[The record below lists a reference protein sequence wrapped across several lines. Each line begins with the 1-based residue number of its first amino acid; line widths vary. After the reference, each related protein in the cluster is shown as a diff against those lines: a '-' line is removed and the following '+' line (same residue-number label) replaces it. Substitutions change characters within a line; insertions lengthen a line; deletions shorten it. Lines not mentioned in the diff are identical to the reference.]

1 MRKNYLSAVFLCCCT
16 LSAYAQRTWTLEE
29 CIDYAVKHNITLQKA
44 QANVETDEINIKEQR
59 GSLLPTVSAS
69 VQQGLIWRP
78 ISENA
83 SNIVNGSIASS
94 SSNKANYSGSYGVN
108 AQWTIWNGG
117 RRMMNIENAT
127 LARDMALLQAESSA
141 NSITEQIVQYYVQI
155 LYMKEALK
163 VNEQLLEHDR
173 TIYNRGRDMMEQG
186 QMSRSQLAQLEAQVA
201 NGEYDVVNTRTMIAE
216 QTLELKQLL
225 ELEPEDELTVATA
238 TVDDDAALRLIPD
251 KDEVYDY
258 ALAQRPEIKSGEKQ
272 LQQSRN
278 STRLAKAQR
287 LPSLSL
293 GAGLN
298 DSHMSGGTGAGTQ
311 LKNNFSGQLSLG
323 VSIPIFDQRQ
333 TSSAIQRA
341 KVNERIAELDLADAR
356 ETLWQTIEKYWLN
369 ACNNQQK
376 FLSSRTNVKSMST
389 TYNLLDE
396 QFRLGV
402 TDIAN
407 LLQGRDN
414 LLSAQQTLLQDKYTT
429 VLNLLLLD
437 FYQGKSIKL

>member
-141 NSITEQIVQYYVQI
+141 NSITEQIVQHYVQI

-173 TIYNRGRDMMEQG
+173 TIYNRGLDMEEQG

-201 NGEYDVVNTRTMIAE
+201 NGVYDVVNTRTMIAE

-225 ELEPEDELTVATA
+225 ELEPEDELTVAAA

-369 ACNNQQK
+369 AYNNQQK

>member
-78 ISENA
+78 ISESA

-117 RRMMNIENAT
+117 RRMMNIKNAT

-173 TIYNRGRDMMEQG
+173 TIYNRGRDMVEQG

-225 ELEPEDELTVATA
+225 ELEPEDELTVAAA

-369 ACNNQQK
+369 AYNNQQK

-414 LLSAQQTLLQDKYTT
+414 LLRAQQTLLQDKYTT

>member
-78 ISENA
+78 ISESA

-173 TIYNRGRDMMEQG
+173 TIYNRGRDMVEQG

-298 DSHMSGGTGAGTQ
+298 DSHMNGGTGAGTQ

-369 ACNNQQK
+369 AYNNQQK

-414 LLSAQQTLLQDKYTT
+414 LLRAQQTLLQDKYTT

>member
-173 TIYNRGRDMMEQG
+173 TIYNRGRDMVEQG

-298 DSHMSGGTGAGTQ
+298 DSHISGGTGAGTQ

-369 ACNNQQK
+369 AYNNQQK

>member
-141 NSITEQIVQYYVQI
+141 NSITEQIVQHYVQI

-173 TIYNRGRDMMEQG
+173 TIYNRGRDMVEQG

-201 NGEYDVVNTRTMIAE
+201 NGVYDVVNTRTMIAE

-225 ELEPEDELTVATA
+225 ELEPEDELTVAAA

-369 ACNNQQK
+369 AYNNQQK

>member
-186 QMSRSQLAQLEAQVA
+186 QLSRSQLAQLEAQVA

-429 VLNLLLLD
+429 VLNVLLLD

>member
-1 MRKNYLSAVFLCCCT
+1 MRKTILPAVLFCCT
-16 LSAYAQRTWTLEE
+16 INSFAQHTWTLEE

-44 QANVETDEINIKEQR
+44 QANVETNEINIKEQR
-59 GSLLPTVSAS
+59 GSLLPSVSAS

-78 ISENA
+78 LSESA

-108 AQWTIWNGG
+108 AQWTVWNGG

-127 LARDMALLQAESSA
+127 LTRDMALLQMETGA
-141 NSITEQIVQYYVQI
+141 NSIAEQIAQYYVQI
-155 LYMKEALK
+155 LYMKEALN

-173 TIYNRGRDMMEQG
+173 AIYNRGRDMVEQG

-201 NGEYDVVNTRTMIAE
+201 NGEYNVVNTRTMIAE
-216 QTLELKQLL
+216 QTLALKQLL
-225 ELEPEDELTVATA
+225 ELDPEDELTLATA
-238 TVDDDAALRLIPD
+238 EVDDSAALQLIPD
-251 KDEVYDY
+251 KDDVYNY
-258 ALAQRPEIKSGEKQ
+258 ALDNRPEIKSGEKQ
-272 LQQSRN
+272 LQQRRN

-287 LPSLSL
+287 LPSVSL

-298 DSHMSGGTGAGTQ
+298 DSHMSGGSGAGTQ

-323 VSIPIFDQRQ
+323 ISIPIFDQRQ

-341 KVNERIAELDLADAR
+341 KVNETLAELDMADTR
-356 ETLWQTIEKYWLN
+356 KTLWQTIEKYWLN
-369 ACNNQQK
+369 AYNNQQK
-376 FLSSRTNVKSMST
+376 FLSSRANVKSMTT

-437 FYQGKSIKL
+437 FYQGKTMKL

>member
-1 MRKNYLSAVFLCCCT
+1 
-16 LSAYAQRTWTLEE
+16 
-29 CIDYAVKHNITLQKA
+29 
-44 QANVETDEINIKEQR
+44 
-59 GSLLPTVSAS
+59 
-69 VQQGLIWRP
+69 
-78 ISENA
+78 
-83 SNIVNGSIASS
+83 
-94 SSNKANYSGSYGVN
+94 
-108 AQWTIWNGG
+108 
-117 RRMMNIENAT
+117 
-127 LARDMALLQAESSA
+127 
-141 NSITEQIVQYYVQI
+141 
-155 LYMKEALK
+155 
-163 VNEQLLEHDR
+163 
-173 TIYNRGRDMMEQG
+173 
-186 QMSRSQLAQLEAQVA
+186 
-201 NGEYDVVNTRTMIAE
+201 
-216 QTLELKQLL
+216 
-225 ELEPEDELTVATA
+225 
-238 TVDDDAALRLIPD
+238 
-251 KDEVYDY
+251 
-258 ALAQRPEIKSGEKQ
+258 
-272 LQQSRN
+272 
-278 STRLAKAQR
+278 
-287 LPSLSL
+287 
-293 GAGLN
+293 
-298 DSHMSGGTGAGTQ
+298 MSGGTGAGTQ

-369 ACNNQQK
+369 AYNNQQK

>member
-173 TIYNRGRDMMEQG
+173 TIYNRGRDMVEQG

-369 ACNNQQK
+369 AYNNQQK

-414 LLSAQQTLLQDKYTT
+414 LLRAQQTLLQDKYTT

>member
-94 SSNKANYSGSYGVN
+94 SSNKANYSGSYGAN

-127 LARDMALLQAESSA
+127 LARDMALLQAEISA
-141 NSITEQIVQYYVQI
+141 NSITEQIVQHYVQV
-155 LYMKEALK
+155 LYMKEALT

-173 TIYNRGRDMMEQG
+173 TIYNRGRDMVEQG

-369 ACNNQQK
+369 AYNNQQK

>member
-429 VLNLLLLD
+429 VLNVLLLD

>member
-78 ISENA
+78 ISESA

-141 NSITEQIVQYYVQI
+141 NSITEQIVQHYVQI

-173 TIYNRGRDMMEQG
+173 TIYNRGRDMVEQG

-201 NGEYDVVNTRTMIAE
+201 NGVYDVVNTRTMIAE

-225 ELEPEDELTVATA
+225 ELEPEDELTVAAA

-369 ACNNQQK
+369 AYNNQQK

>member
-173 TIYNRGRDMMEQG
+173 TIYNRGRDMVEQG

-225 ELEPEDELTVATA
+225 ELEPEDELTVAAA

-369 ACNNQQK
+369 AYNNQQK

>member
-78 ISENA
+78 ISESA

-173 TIYNRGRDMMEQG
+173 TIYNRGRDMVEQG

-414 LLSAQQTLLQDKYTT
+414 LLRAQQTLLQDKYTT

>member
-44 QANVETDEINIKEQR
+44 QANVETNEINIKEQR

-78 ISENA
+78 ISESA

-117 RRMMNIENAT
+117 RRMMNIENAI

-173 TIYNRGRDMMEQG
+173 TIYNRGRDMVEQG

-414 LLSAQQTLLQDKYTT
+414 LLRAQQTLLQDKYTT

>member
-78 ISENA
+78 ISESA

-163 VNEQLLEHDR
+163 VNEQLLENDR
-173 TIYNRGRDMMEQG
+173 TIYNRRRDMVEQG

-225 ELEPEDELTVATA
+225 ELEPEDELTVAAA

>member
-44 QANVETDEINIKEQR
+44 QANVEKDEINIKEQR

-78 ISENA
+78 ISESA

-173 TIYNRGRDMMEQG
+173 TIYNRGRDMVEQG

-201 NGEYDVVNTRTMIAE
+201 NGEYDEVNTRTMIAE

-369 ACNNQQK
+369 AYNNQQK

>member
-16 LSAYAQRTWTLEE
+16 LSAYAQRTWTLKE

-78 ISENA
+78 ISESA

-127 LARDMALLQAESSA
+127 LARDMALLQAEISA

-173 TIYNRGRDMMEQG
+173 AIYNRGRDMVEQG

-225 ELEPEDELTVATA
+225 ELEPEDELTVAAA

-311 LKNNFSGQLSLG
+311 LKNNFSGQLSLR

-414 LLSAQQTLLQDKYTT
+414 LLRAQQTLLQDKYTT

>member
-173 TIYNRGRDMMEQG
+173 TIYNRGRDMVEQG

-341 KVNERIAELDLADAR
+341 KVNERMAELDLADAR

-369 ACNNQQK
+369 AYNNQQK

-414 LLSAQQTLLQDKYTT
+414 LLRAQQTLLQDKYTT